1 VGERQAAAAAVE
13 RRATMI
19 LKITEIEA
27 NAEELKQCNSLS
39 DGLTAMLKT
48 LFSNYHTYTEPD
60 NEEDE

>member
-1 VGERQAAAAAVE
+1 
-13 RRATMI
+13 MI

-48 LFSNYHTYTEPD
+48 LFGNYHTHTEPD
-60 NEEDE
+60 NDNVEEE

>member
-1 VGERQAAAAAVE
+1 
-13 RRATMI
+13 MI

-48 LFSNYHTYTEPD
+48 LFGCYHTYTEPD
-60 NEEDE
+60 NGDDIDEVEEGK